1 MTAKI
6 IPLVRYVSPFGSP
19 AWMSRD
25 RALDL
30 MEADDKRWVWYHSVE
45 SMTGN
50 PMLSDEQRAIGAPRI
65 ERVR

>member
-25 RALDL
+25 RALAHL
-30 MEADDKRWVWYHSVE
+30 NIDDRRWVWYQHVE
-45 SMTGN
+45 AMTGN
-50 PMLSDEQRAIGAPRI
+50 PMISDEQRTIGAPRI
-65 ERVR
+65 EVS